1 LELTEYEEIL
11 NRSQTVTKLKVDFNL
26 LMSGTWVLEKK
37 GKQRIHY
44 FEKEVNDGK
53 VVIYNALDVPSPF
66 DSKVLDYLMKISQE
80 NNWSQT
86 ITIQSISTIIKDL
99 GLPRKKQSIERL
111 KKALKILKNT
121 HIEFHNCFIDTGVL
135 EHFEE
140 GTWDLVSIGIIEEYG
155 FRKTKGR
162 GNPVE
167 VKVRFSNSFI
177 SLCKHSLGYKLIT
190 YAPIQG
196 LRDTAYALY
205 KWAWRW
211 FNSETGYGER
221 WIGNGQSLVQWY
233 KNELNS
239 TGNYKYPSEVLRR
252 VNSAIKQL
260 NESKEVPFSLRLK
273 QEDGIYKIEVYR
285 KDSHTLKRE
294 IPFDKLP
301 NFLRKAVIRLIGRK
315 KHIREP
321 YALARSM
328 SWSELEDFLKKLVVI
343 TVSKSTWEF
352 IEFSIREIQNER
364 EKLELIQ
371 TILSYGSSEYNE
383 VSIVVEKTKLKK
395 NNALHKLLDFLT
407 PNWRTFIQDAV
418 EYAKES
424 KVVNCS
430 SFQ

>member
-1 LELTEYEEIL
+1 MG
-11 NRSQTVTKLKVDFNL
+11 NSTKNIRLKVDFNL
-26 LMSGTWVLEKK
+26 LQSGTWVLEKK
-37 GKQRIHY
+37 GNQRIHY
-44 FEKEVNDGK
+44 FEKELENGK
-53 VVIYNALDVPSPF
+53 IVIYNALDVPSPF

-80 NNWSQT
+80 NDWKQT
-86 ITIQSISTIIKDL
+86 ITLPTISTVIKEL
-99 GLPRKKQSIERL
+99 GLARKKQSIERF

-121 HIEFHNCFIDTGVL
+121 HIEFHNCFIDTGTL
-135 EHFEE
+135 DYFEKGNWE
-140 GTWDLVSIGIIEEYG
+140 LISIGIVAKYG
-155 FRKTKGR
+155 FKAVKGR
-162 GNPVE
+162 GNPIQ
-167 VKVRFSNSFI
+167 VKVIFDNDFI
-177 SLCKHSLGYKLIT
+177 SLCKYSLGYKLIT

-252 VNSAIKQL
+252 INSAIKQL
-260 NESKEVPFSLRLK
+260 NENKEVPFFLKLK
-273 QEDGIYKIEVYR
+273 QENGIYKIEVHR
-285 KDSHTLKRE
+285 KDFYILKRE

-301 NFLRKAVIRLIGRK
+301 NFLRKAVIRLIERK

-328 SWSELEDFLKKLVVI
+328 SWRELEDFLKKLVVI

-352 IEFSIREIQNER
+352 IEFSIREMQNER

-371 TILSYGSSEYNE
+371 TILSYGSSENNE
-383 VSIVVEKTKLKK
+383 VPIVVEKTKLKK
-395 NNALHKLLDFLT
+395 SNALYKLLDFLI

-418 EYAKES
+418 EYAKE
-424 KVVNCS
+424 KKILTAQTVY
-430 SFQ
+430 